1 MAMKRTSWI
10 AFYLIIALC
19 VPAFSQQKMS
29 KEELARYVQQKYQE
43 TSELWKQKKIKEGV
57 AILENLSS
65 NPNIRDVEGAWVGIQ
80 YTLACGY
87 SLLGENER
95 ALAALSEAIVA
106 GFSDIGQ
113 ILSDADLYHLR
124 SDSRFASILANLK
137 MTNYLWESPAFQSSY
152 KDNLSDDE
160 KIAGLS
166 KLWSEIKYNFVYFDR
181 VPTLDWDGLYFEY
194 LPEVR
199 KTRSTVEYY
208 RVLQKMCAQLRDGH
222 TSVNVPNE
230 LFLELYSRPAFQTH
244 LVEKRVYIG
253 KVLSESLKK
262 SGIKPGIEILRIDG
276 IPVHQYAKEFVA
288 QYQSSSTSQGWD
300 VGTYELYL
308 LCGSPNKPVEL
319 ELSDEKGAT
328 FKRTFQR
335 DYRRL
340 QNFTQP
346 IEFRVLK
353 DNIGYVVLNTFGDRD
368 LVASF
373 DSLFPTIEKTE
384 SLVLDLRENTGGN
397 SDIGYDILGYFTN
410 RPFRI
415 VTGKTRVYKPFSRSM
430 GRKQTWE
437 AEPAIDWQPH
447 GKKVYSKPVALL
459 IGPQTG
465 SAAEDFCATFRAMK
479 RGPMIGTP
487 TAGTT
492 GQPLF
497 FALPGGGKGVVCTV
511 RTTYPDSKEFVGIGI
526 QPDIYAPTTIDDIR
540 AGRDSP
546 LETALRELNGT
557 TTWFCPLHIG
567 LEK

>member
-10 AFYLIIALC
+10 AFCLIMVLC
-19 VPAFSQQKMS
+19 IPAFSQQEMS
-29 KEELARYVQQKYQE
+29 KEELTRYVQQKYQE
-43 TSELWKQKKIKEGV
+43 MSELWKQKKIKEGV
-57 AILENLSS
+57 AILENLSAK
-65 NPNIRDVEGAWVGIQ
+65 PNIRDVEGAWVGIQ

-95 ALAALSEAIVA
+95 ALAALSEAVAA

-113 ILSDADLYHLR
+113 ILGDTDLDHLR
-124 SDSRFASILANLK
+124 SDSRFVSILAHLK
-137 MTNYLWESPAFQSSY
+137 MTNYLWESPAFQSPY

-199 KTRSTVEYY
+199 KTRSTAEYY

-230 LFLELYSRPAFQTH
+230 LFLELYSRPAFQTL

-253 KVLSESLKK
+253 KVLSESLIK
-262 SGIKPGIEILRIDG
+262 SGIKPGIEILSIDG
-276 IPVHQYAKEFVA
+276 LPVHQYAKEFVA
-288 QYQSSSTSQGWD
+288 PYHSSSTQQGWD
-300 VGTYELYL
+300 VGTYEFYL

-328 FKRTFQR
+328 SKRTFQR

-340 QNFTQP
+340 QNFSQP
-346 IEFRVLK
+346 IEFKVLE
-353 DNIGYVVLNTFGDRD
+353 DNIGYVALNTFGDRG
-368 LVASF
+368 LIASF
-373 DSLFPTIEKTE
+373 DSLFPKIEKTE
-384 SLVLDLRENTGGN
+384 SLILDLRENTGGN
-397 SDIGYDILGYFTN
+397 SDIGYDILGYLAD

-415 VTGKTRVYKPFSRSM
+415 VTGKTRVYNPFSRSM

-437 AEPAIDWQPH
+437 AEPPVDWQPH
-447 GKKVYSKPVALL
+447 GKKAYSKPVAVL

-465 SAAEDFCATFRAMK
+465 SAAEDFCATFGAMK
-479 RGPMIGTP
+479 RGPMIGAP

-497 FALPGGGKGVVCTV
+497 FALPGGGQGVVCTV
-511 RTTYPDSKEFVGIGI
+511 RTTYPDGREFVGIGI
-526 QPDIYAPTTIDDIR
+526 QPDIAAPITINDIR
-540 AGRDSP
+540 SGHDVAI
-546 LETALRELNGT
+546 ETAVRKLNSIFKKGY
-557 TTWFCPLHIG
+557 
-567 LEK
+567 

>member
-1 MAMKRTSWI
+1 MKRTSWI
-10 AFYLIIALC
+10 AYCLIIALC
-19 VPAFSQQKMS
+19 IAAFSQQKMS
-29 KEELARYVQQKYQE
+29 KEELTRYVQQKYQE

-57 AILENLSS
+57 AILENLSAK
-65 NPNIRDVEGAWVGIQ
+65 PNIRDVEGAWVAIQ
-80 YTLACGY
+80 YTLAGGY

-95 ALAALSEAIVA
+95 ALAALSEAIAA

-113 ILSDADLYHLR
+113 ILSDTDLDHLR
-124 SDSRFASILANLK
+124 PDSRFAAILANLK
-137 MTNYLWESPAFQSSY
+137 MTNYLWESPAFQSLY

-166 KLWSEIKYNFVYFDR
+166 KLWSEIKYSFIYFDR
-181 VPTLDWDGLYFEY
+181 VPALDWDGLYFEY
-194 LPEVR
+194 LPEIR

-244 LVEKRVYIG
+244 LVERRVYIG
-253 KVLSESLKK
+253 KVLTESLKK
-262 SGIKPGIEILRIDG
+262 SGIKPGIELLSIDG
-276 IPVHQYAKEFVA
+276 IPVHQYANEFVA
-288 QYQSSSTSQGWD
+288 PYHSSSTSQGWD

-346 IEFRVLK
+346 IEFRVLE
-353 DNIGYVVLNTFGDRD
+353 DNIGYIALNTFGDRS

-373 DSLFPTIEKTE
+373 DSLFSTIEKTE

-415 VTGKTRVYKPFSRSM
+415 VTGKTRVYNPFSRSM

-437 AEPAIDWQPH
+437 AEPPVDWQPH
-447 GKKVYSKPVALL
+447 GKKVYSKPVAVL

-465 SAAEDFCATFRAMK
+465 SAAEDFCATFSAMK

-497 FALPGGGKGVVCTV
+497 FSLPGGGQGVVCTV
-511 RTTYPDSKEFVGIGI
+511 RTTYPDGREFVGIGI
-526 QPDIYAPTTIDDIR
+526 QPDIAAPITIDDIQS
-540 AGRDSP
+540 GRDVAV
-546 LETALRELNGT
+546 ETAVRKLNST
-557 TTWFCPLHIG
+557 TTWFYPLHIG
-567 LEK
+567 LKK